1 MITTTT
7 ENSLGLIPKI
17 CLVMAAL
24 VLLVC
29 AVIFPIV
36 GHDNIVHLHWL
47 SQFPKL
53 FADGKFYPRWLPDS
67 YLGFGAPVFYFYPPL
82 VYWVGGILF
91 SVGVHS
97 EYVLFQGITI
107 LFTLLSGITAYWY
120 LKTLTANKINSFIGA
135 AVYCVFPYRFADMYL
150 RNALGEHAAFV
161 FLPIILLPLL
171 YIQQERGH
179 QRLKI
184 ILIAAIGW
192 AGMLI
197 TNIPTTVILI
207 YSVIIYLIIARLYRQ
222 QYRQGVVSYILGG
235 LLGVVTSSVFLLPLS
250 DLQDNLSVSNFFNIA
265 SEGFVLTGYQLID
278 VFHDPKSKTFYI
290 TLIFVLVIGVWLL
303 MMYRKHWLSTAK
315 QRTPETTIGVI
326 LLIALVFQ
334 IPYLMYPVNQLLPL
348 LKLLQFSWR
357 WNIWVTFAVSVF
369 VARALGSKR
378 QRELL
383 IITSALATIIVA
395 VSFYR
400 STTNLDLPN
409 LKIASLARA
418 SEYLPNNI
426 NLPIEEVQTQ
436 LLKHQRDPEIQVV
449 NGYAALRSIKR
460 EPFSTSFEVNSSK
473 GNSTLLFKRMY
484 FPTWYLRD
492 DRGVHYAISPDSLGR
507 INAVIPEGKRF
518 YMLSIVTTNSERI
531 GAWLSV
537 VGLSFIV
544 ALGIIIM
551 LSRKKVVPLS

>member
-1 MITTTT
+1 MITNT

-17 CLVMAAL
+17 CLVAAIL
-24 VLLVC
+24 VLVVS
-29 AVIFPIV
+29 AIIYPIV
-36 GHDNIVHLHWL
+36 GHDNIVHLQWL

-53 FADGKFYPRWLPDS
+53 FADGILYPRWLPDS
-67 YLGFGAPVFYFYPPL
+67 YLGFGAPVFYFYPPM

-91 SVGVHS
+91 SFGVHS
-97 EYVLFQGITI
+97 EYALFQGITI

-120 LKTLTANKINSFIGA
+120 LKTLTKNKMNALIGA

-171 YIQQERGH
+171 SIQQERGH
-179 QRLKI
+179 ERLKI
-184 ILIAAIGW
+184 IFITAIGW

-207 YSVIIYLIIARLYRQ
+207 YLVIVYIVVARMYRQ
-222 QYRQGVVSYILGG
+222 PFRQGMVAYIIGG
-235 LLGVVTSSVFLLPLS
+235 LLGVITSAVFLLPLS
-250 DLQDNLSVSNFFNIA
+250 DLQDSLSVGNFFNIA

-290 TLIFVLVIGVWLL
+290 ALIIVLAIGVWLL
-303 MMYRKHWLSTAK
+303 MMYRKHWLLTDK
-315 QRTPETTIGVI
+315 QRTPEITIGAI
-326 LLIALVFQ
+326 LLIALAFQ

-357 WNIWVTFAVSVF
+357 WNIWVTFAVAVF
-369 VARALGSKR
+369 VASALGSKR
-378 QRELL
+378 QREFMV
-383 IITSALATIIVA
+383 IASTLATIVVA

-400 STTNLDLPN
+400 STVNLDLPN
-409 LKIASLARA
+409 VKIASLTRA

-436 LLKHQRDPEIQVV
+436 LLKHQRDPEIQVI
-449 NGYAALRSIKR
+449 NGYAALKSIKR
-460 EPFSTSFEVNSSK
+460 EPFSTSFEINSNK
-473 GNSTLLFKRMY
+473 GNSTLVFKRMY

-518 YMLSIVTTNSERI
+518 YILSIVTTNSERI

-537 VGLSFIV
+537 VGLSYIL

-551 LSRKKVVPLS
+551 LSRKKVVRLS